1 MEGTMNKQALAR
13 AAGCAALLAAAAG
26 PAAAQN
32 WTFDL
37 SANLWINDTTVTAD
51 TPNGEVSQTL
61 SFSDAIENLE
71 FAFMGTVEAR
81 NGPWSVIGDLLYF
94 KLAEVASTPNQVL
107 FSDVE
112 VDSKTTVL
120 SSYLTY
126 RAYTTDTMAVDV
138 GAGFRAFWTSI
149 DTTFVGAAAP
159 TESLSQDKDWVD
171 PVVAARVRM
180 AFSDQWFGT
189 LMLDA
194 GGLDDSST
202 WQALATVGYRLND
215 QWTFQGG
222 YRYLQAEWDT
232 DFGEASLEFS
242 GPILGVTYRF

>member
-1 MEGTMNKQALAR
+1 MVKRSLLGIASGVALM
-13 AAGCAALLAAAAG
+13 AAAAG
-26 PAAAQN
+26 PAAAQSN
-32 WTFDL
+32 DWTFYL
-37 SANLWINDTTVTAD
+37 SQYLCITDPTVPAH

-107 FSDVE
+107 FSDVDVE
-112 VDSKTTVL
+112 SKTTVL

-126 RAYTTDTMAVDV
+126 RAYSTDTMVFDV
-138 GAGFRAFWTSI
+138 GAGFRAFWTSL

-159 TESLSQDKDWVD
+159 TESFSQDKNWVD

-180 AFSDQWFGT
+180 AFNDQWFGT

-194 GGLDDSST
+194 GGYDDSTT

-215 QWTFQGG
+215 QWTFLGG

-232 DFGEASLEFS
+232 DFGETSLEFS
-242 GPILGVTYRF
+242 GPILGVAYRF

>member
-1 MEGTMNKQALAR
+1 MKSLLLGFAS
-13 AAGCAALLAAAAG
+13 GAALVAATAG

-37 SANLWINDTTVTAD
+37 SAYLWINDTTVTAD

-61 SFSDAIENLE
+61 SFSDAIESLE

-94 KLAEVASTPNQVL
+94 KLAEVAETPNQVL
-107 FSDVE
+107 FSE
-112 VDSKTTVL
+112 AKVDSKTTVL

-126 RAYTTDTMAVDV
+126 RAYTTDTMVLDV
-138 GAGFRAFWTSI
+138 GVGVRAFWTSI

-159 TESLSQDKDWVD
+159 TESFSQDEDWIN
-171 PVVAARVRM
+171 PIVAARVRM

-202 WQALATVGYRLND
+202 WQALATVGYRPND
-215 QWTFQGG
+215 RWAFQGG
-222 YRYLQAEWDT
+222 YRYLEAESDSHY
-232 DFGEASLEFS
+232 GETSLEFS
-242 GPILGVTYRF
+242 GPILGVAYRF

>member
-1 MEGTMNKQALAR
+1 MNKQALAW

-32 WTFDL
+32 WTFDF
-37 SANLWINDTTVTAD
+37 SAYLWMNDTTVTSD
-51 TPNGEVSQTL
+51 TPLGEVESTL
-61 SFSDAIENLE
+61 RFSDAIEDLQ

-94 KLAEVASTPNQVL
+94 NLADIASTPAGIE
-107 FSDVE
+107 FSE
-112 VDSKTTVL
+112 VDAESKITVL

-126 RAYTTDTMAVDV
+126 RVYDDANVAVDL
-138 GAGFRAFWTSI
+138 GGGFRAFWTSV

-159 TESLSQDKDWVD
+159 TESFSQDKNFVD
-171 PVVAARVRM
+171 PVVAARIRM

-189 LMLDA
+189 LLLDA

-202 WQALATVGYRLND
+202 WQALATVGYRVND
-215 QWTFQGG
+215 SWAIQGG
-222 YRYLQAEWDT
+222 YRYMEAKWDT

-242 GPILGVTYRF
+242 GPIIGATYRF